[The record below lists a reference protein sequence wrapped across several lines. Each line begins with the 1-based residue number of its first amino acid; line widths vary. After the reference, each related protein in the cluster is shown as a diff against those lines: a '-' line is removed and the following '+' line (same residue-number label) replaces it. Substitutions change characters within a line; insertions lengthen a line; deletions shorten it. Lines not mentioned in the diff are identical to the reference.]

1 VVVGIVHDKAAI
13 HAAKE
18 SELRPE
24 NAEAKRD
31 RLALPFPTKM
41 GDKINA
47 IAFPPVVRQRALS

>member
-1 VVVGIVHDKAAI
+1 MVHDKAAI